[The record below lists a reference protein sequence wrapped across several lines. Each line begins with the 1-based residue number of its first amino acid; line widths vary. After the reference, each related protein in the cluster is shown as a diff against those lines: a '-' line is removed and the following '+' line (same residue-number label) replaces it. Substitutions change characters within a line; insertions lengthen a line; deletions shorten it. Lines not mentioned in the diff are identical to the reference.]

1 VLGHALAF
9 ARRGL
14 RIFPCRPRAK
24 EPACAAG
31 CNEAT
36 TDPGTIERWWREEPD
51 YNIGIATGAAS
62 GVFVVDL
69 DGVDAEAELRRLE
82 AQHGALPASVESITA
97 RGRHIFLLY
106 PDPPARVRNS
116 AKKIA
121 PDIDVRGDGGYVV
134 APPSIHPSG
143 HAYCW
148 SVDSA
153 RTFAA
158 APDWL
163 LTLIAEPA
171 NGAAAVTSPS
181 EWRELVKGVAEGAR
195 DCCAAKL
202 AGYLL
207 RRRIDP
213 FVTLELLQ
221 GWNATR
227 CAPPLPEKD
236 IERIV
241 DSIATRELR
250 RRGIA

>member
-14 RIFPCRPRAK
+14 QVFPCGPRRK

-31 CNEAT
+31 CNDAT
-36 TDPGTIERWWREEPD
+36 TDSGTIERWWRQEPD
-51 YNIGIATGAAS
+51 LNVAIATGVGS

-82 AQHGALPASVESITA
+82 AQHGALPASVEAVTP
-97 RGRHIFLLY
+97 RPGRHIFFLY
-106 PDPPARVRNS
+106 PASGRVRNS
-116 AKKIA
+116 ASRLA
-121 PDIDVRGDGGYVV
+121 PGIDIRGDGGYVLV
-134 APPSIHPSG
+134 PPSIHPSG
-143 HAYCW
+143 RRYEW

-163 LTLIAEPA
+163 VTLIAEPA
-171 NGAAAVTSPS
+171 NGARTVITPPS

-195 DCCAAKL
+195 DCSAAKL
-202 AGYLL
+202 AGHLL

-213 FVTLELLQ
+213 FVVLELLQ
-221 GWNATR
+221 SWNATR

-236 IERIV
+236 IERPGHR
-241 DSIATRELR
+241 DAS
-250 RRGIA
+250 RG